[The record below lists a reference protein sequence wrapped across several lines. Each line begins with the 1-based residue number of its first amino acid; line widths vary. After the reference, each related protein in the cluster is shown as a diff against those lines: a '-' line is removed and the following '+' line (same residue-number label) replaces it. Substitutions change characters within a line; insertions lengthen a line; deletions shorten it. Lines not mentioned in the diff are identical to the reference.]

1 MSGSLN
7 KAPRQDANSAY
18 MPHVPDAVRKA
29 ARASEDLVARVKAG
43 EVVPGQAPDGRDVPT
58 LNLTPFSIPSP
69 TNESASPE
77 TQPEPSSAVAPPPPT
92 PAPTNQGEDWEQKF
106 RSLQGRFDSQV
117 PVLAERAR
125 AAETQAQIAQA
136 RVRDLEAQLAAARAA
151 PPAPRPGAPASE
163 EDVKTWG
170 EDFIAT
176 ARRQARAEMQGEID
190 AMRAQLAEV
199 GQTSR
204 QAQALTQRERTN
216 AQITRILG
224 SDKWLVTNGDPA
236 FVAWLQF
243 PDNFSGV
250 LKHTLLSN
258 AYERGDA
265 ATVANFF
272 RAFDAEH
279 TAPAPTT
286 QKPAH
291 TPAGAGP
298 VRLEDLAAPGVGG
311 GSPPAAGGDGA
322 ELDEG
327 WVTQKEIAQHYQR
340 YTQGYYRNNPSLY
353 KRVSARID
361 RAVSAGRVR

>member
-1 MSGSLN
+1 MSGAIN

-58 LNLTPFSIPSP
+58 MNLAPFSMPSP

-77 TQPEPSSAVAPPPPT
+77 PMIEALAPSAPP
-92 PAPTNQGEDWEQKF
+92 APKPVVQEDWEQKF

-117 PVLAERAR
+117 PALAERAR

-163 EDVKTWG
+163 DDIKTWG

-199 GQTSR
+199 GQTSK

-236 FVAWLQF
+236 FVAWLQY

-265 ATVANFF
+265 TTVANFF

-279 TAPAPTT
+279 TAPEPTGQQPT
-286 QKPAH
+286 H

-298 VRLEDLAAPGVGG
+298 VRLEDLAAPGAGG

-322 ELDEG
+322 EVDEG

-340 YTQGYYRNNPSLY
+340 VTQGYYRNNPSLQA
-353 KRVSARID
+353 RVSARID

>member
-1 MSGSLN
+1 MSGSVN
-7 KAPRQDANSAY
+7 KAPRQDANAAY

-43 EVVPGQAPDGRDVPT
+43 EVVPGQAADGRDIPT
-58 LNLTPFSIPSP
+58 LNLTPFSMPSP
-69 TNESASPE
+69 TNDGTPE
-77 TQPEPSSAVAPPPPT
+77 PAPEPSAPPTFTP
-92 PAPTNQGEDWEQKF
+92 PAPPQNQGEDWEQKF

-136 RVRDLEAQLAAARAA
+136 RVRDLEAQLAQARAA
-151 PPAPRPGAPASE
+151 PPAPKPGAPASE
-163 EDVKTWG
+163 DDIKTWG

-176 ARRQARAEMQGEID
+176 ARRQARAEMQGEIE
-190 AMRAQLAEV
+190 ALRAQLAEV
-199 GQTSR
+199 GQSSK
-204 QAQALTQRERTN
+204 QAQAITQRERTN

-236 FVAWLQF
+236 FVEWLQY

-250 LKHTLLSN
+250 LKHKLLSD
-258 AYERGDA
+258 AYGRGDA
-265 ATVANFF
+265 TTVANFF

-279 TAPAPTT
+279 TAPVPTT
-286 QKPAH
+286 QKPTH

-298 VRLEDLAAPGVGG
+298 VRLEDLAAPGTGG

-340 YTQGYYRNNPSLY
+340 VTQGYYRNNPSLQA
-353 KRVSARID
+353 KVSARID